1 MRVRGRETHEE
12 VVVRA
17 LVLGASGHIG
27 NAITRA
33 LIDRGYEVTAAG
45 RRISL
50 PINLAGLAIKYVQG
64 DLDFPGQIER
74 WIEGHDVVIDAAAP
88 YPSRLMPHGE
98 SAAAALE
105 QAGRRTRMLIDA
117 VRRQQARLAYVSTF
131 ATLGDCS
138 TGFDRIQREWIRR
151 LHPYFAV
158 KERIEGEIRAA
169 ARTGLTAVIVNPTL
183 CIGPWDIKARDLC
196 FVPRLLGGEAPVSVA
211 HSINVIDV
219 RDVAA
224 GLVTALE
231 RERWGEPILLAG
243 HNISVEALYTWIC
256 EIGGVMPPRIV
267 APITLGMIAT
277 YWSELALGAIG
288 LAPPLPALAP
298 MLTMLHDSFE
308 PSRIQSEL
316 GIVPRS
322 LSGTLRDAID
332 WYRQIG
338 YC

>member
-1 MRVRGRETHEE
+1 
-12 VVVRA
+12 
-17 LVLGASGHIG
+17 
-27 NAITRA
+27 
-33 LIDRGYEVTAAG
+33 
-45 RRISL
+45 
-50 PINLAGLAIKYVQG
+50 
-64 DLDFPGQIER
+64 
-74 WIEGHDVVIDAAAP
+74 
-88 YPSRLMPHGE
+88 
-98 SAAAALE
+98 
-105 QAGRRTRMLIDA
+105 MLIDA

-131 ATLGDCS
+131 ATLGDRS
-138 TGFDRIQREWIRR
+138 TGFERIQREWIRR

-169 ARTGLTAVIVNPTL
+169 ARKGLTAVIVNPTL

-196 FVPRLLGGEAPVSVA
+196 FVPRLLGGEAPASVA